1 MDYNDFLPENYS
13 GMFSDTEIHYGM
25 MLVPNLWLT
34 CPNLETGEQER
45 LTFWE
50 YEDLALFY
58 CQKKISEYLDTTEEI

>member
-1 MDYNDFLPENYS
+1 MDYNDFLPEKYS

-34 CPNLETGEQER
+34 CPDLETGDQER

-50 YEDLALFY
+50 YEDLALVY
-58 CQKKISEYLDTTEEI
+58 CQKKVSEYLDTVEEI